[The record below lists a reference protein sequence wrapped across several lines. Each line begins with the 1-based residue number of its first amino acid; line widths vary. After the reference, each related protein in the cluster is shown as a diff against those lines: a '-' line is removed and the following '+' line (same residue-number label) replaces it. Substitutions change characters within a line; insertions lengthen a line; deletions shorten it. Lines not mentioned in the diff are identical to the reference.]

1 MTISVL
7 SWIIS
12 WTLSALTIALITGII
27 DEASKR
33 KLEDHQEV
41 GFFLVF
47 VLPTIIEA
55 FSYYSFNQPVFLGLI

>member
-47 VLPTIIEA
+47 VLPTITEA
-55 FSYYSFNQPVFLGLI
+55 FSYYAFNQPVFFGLI